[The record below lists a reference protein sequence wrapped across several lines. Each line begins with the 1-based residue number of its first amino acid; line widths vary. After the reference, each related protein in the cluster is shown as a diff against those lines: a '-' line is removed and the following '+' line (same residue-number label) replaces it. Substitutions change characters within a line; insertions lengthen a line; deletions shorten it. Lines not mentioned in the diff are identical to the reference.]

1 MTNSAHRPREG
12 AERHNESDQW
22 QEAEFV
28 QNWVTRDD
36 GRMDERQPM
45 VHDAIALVPFEEDA
59 AIRVLDVGA
68 GYGLVTAEV
77 LRRFENAQVTLQDVS
92 EPMFSHARQRLAQDA
107 SRLTFALSDFS
118 AKGWTQGLQ
127 PPFDLVVS
135 AIAIHNLYDD
145 GLIATVY
152 KDIHGM
158 LADNGAFVNLDYAG
172 QSGGVEAH
180 IEWLREAGFPRVDS
194 TPITDRIALLAGY
207 KS

>member
-1 MTNSAHRPREG
+1 
-12 AERHNESDQW
+12 
-22 QEAEFV
+22 
-28 QNWVTRDD
+28 
-36 GRMDERQPM
+36 M
-45 VHDAIALVPFEEDA
+45 VHDAIALVPFEEEA

-77 LRRFENAQVTLQDVS
+77 LRRFKNAQVTLQDVS
-92 EPMFSHARQRLAQDA
+92 EPMFSHARQRLEQDA
-107 SRLTFALSDFS
+107 SRLTFVLGDFS
-118 AKGWTQGLQ
+118 TKGWTRELT
-127 PPFDLVVS
+127 PPFDVVVS

-158 LADNGAFVNLDYAG
+158 LAENGAFLNLDYAG

-180 IEWLREAGFPRVDS
+180 MEWLREAG
-194 TPITDRIALLAGY
+194 Y